1 MVEHRG
7 DLDILLMEQFSQML
21 LQALT
26 PILLMPMMLFSGF
39 FSNLGTAASWIAW
52 I

>member
-1 MVEHRG
+1 MGGCLFKEVKVATS
-7 DLDILLMEQFSQML
+7 F
-21 LQALT
+21 T

-39 FSNLGTAASWIAW
+39 YSNLGTAASWIAW